1 MKFLEK
7 LIYSAVLF
15 LAVAVGT
22 ALQFLHFYN
31 RTPWR
36 IGTGIILGAI
46 LFIALA
52 WTLIWK
58 RK

>member
-22 ALQFLHFYN
+22 SLQFLHFYN

-36 IGTGIILGAI
+36 IGTGIVLGGI